1 MKTLFYI
8 TFLLLIVSAV
18 YSQKERKYIRNG
30 NQDYLKN
37 EFEESELSYR
47 KAVENQSDS
56 SGAYKASFNLSDALY
71 KQEKFPEAINQLNY
85 LTSQQKNKEDLA
97 KVYHN
102 LGNSYLS
109 SGELEKSIDAYKN
122 ALRNNPNDKETKY
135 NLAFAQK
142 MLQQQ
147 QQQKQEQNQ
156 DGNQEKQEQEKQ
168 QEQKEQEDKKDQEQP
183 QPQEQEMTKEEA
195 ERMLQ
200 AIENDEKDLQKK
212 LKKVKAQKSSIE
224 KDW

>member
-109 SGELEKSIDAYKN
+109 SGEIEKSIDAYKN

-135 NLAFAQK
+135 NLAYAQHLIK
-142 MLQQQ
+142 NN
-147 QQQKQEQNQ
+147 QN
-156 DGNQEKQEQEKQ
+156 NQSKNNN
-168 QEQKEQEDKKDQEQP
+168 KEQLKPSEYAKQLKAKADGLVLQKRYQSAYQLMNNGLAKDRTVAYYQEF
-183 QPQEQEMTKEEA
+183 
-195 ERMLQ
+195 
-200 AIENDEKDLQKK
+200 IENINDIVE
-212 LKKVKAQKSSIE
+212 IMN
-224 KDW
+224 